1 MSKFEFKLPDI
12 GEGVTEGEIVS
23 WLVKEGDVVSED
35 QEMVEV
41 MTDKATVTIGA
52 PKAGRIAEVKG
63 NVGDVVPVGQV
74 LVVLDLDGAGGAPEA
89 EARAVQTEAKPAEKA
104 KPAEQTAPARREP
117 EPEQAAKRSSPA
129 TAVGDLK
136 ENLPGLPQ
144 TPRPAEKAAPSAQD
158 SYYDEKPLAAPATRK
173 LARELGVDL
182 RHVEPSGAAGRV
194 TREDVERHASPAAQA
209 PEAVRRASSGAERA
223 PAPTEPQKGD
233 QRVPIRGLRKRIY
246 ENMARSMHTGAQFS
260 YVEECDVGELKELRR
275 RANQHAEKED
285 VKLSFL
291 PFIVKAA
298 VAALKR
304 HPHVNCLVDDTAQEM
319 ILKATHHIGVAVA
332 TDAGLTVPVLRHAD
346 RLSILEISKEIDRLA
361 ADARAGKLRREDFGD
376 SSFTV
381 SSLGRLGGLL
391 APPIVNYPEVA
402 IMGVHEI
409 KQRPVVK
416 DGQIVVGE
424 VMLLSFTFDHRII
437 DGHIGAAFAKD
448 VVALLEEPARLI
460 VEMT

>member
-23 WLVKEGDVVSED
+23 WLVKEGDVVAED

-74 LVVLDLDGAGGAPEA
+74 LVVLDLDGVGQAAVAAPAPASQATRGERA
-89 EARAVQTEAKPAEKA
+89 EEKA
-104 KPAEQTAPARREP
+104 APARVEAEP
-117 EPEQAAKRSSPA
+117 ARPSSPA

-136 ENLPGLPQ
+136 ESLPGLPRAPA
-144 TPRPAEKAAPSAQD
+144 TPEKPAPAGRD
-158 SYYDEKPLAAPATRK
+158 DYYDEKPLAAPATRK
-173 LARELGVDL
+173 LARELGIDL

-194 TREDVERHASPAAQA
+194 TREDVERYARSAGGA
-209 PEAVRRASSGAERA
+209 PESAVGAPAA
-223 PAPTEPQKGD
+223 PAPVPTESQPGD

-246 ENMARSMHTGAQFS
+246 ENMARSAHTGAQFS

-275 RANQHAEKED
+275 RANQHAEKEN

-304 HPHVNCLVDDTAQEM
+304 HPHVNCLVDDATQEM
-319 ILKATHHIGVAVA
+319 ILKATHHIGIAVA

-346 RLSILEISKEIDRLA
+346 RLSILEISKEIERLA
-361 ADARAGKLRREDFGD
+361 ADGRAGKLRREDFGD

-381 SSLGRLGGLL
+381 SSLGRIGGLF

-416 DGQIVVGE
+416 DGQIVVGD
-424 VMLLSFTFDHRII
+424 VMLLSFTFDHRIV
-437 DGHIGAAFAKD
+437 DGHMGAAFAKD

-460 VEMT
+460 VEMS